1 MFYAAQILT
10 CKTVVICVLVCYI
23 EIEKQDK
30 EIRFIMKYIL
40 IAGIDGVGKTSL
52 IGVLKG
58 FEFISDD
65 VYDDRNENSTKISYC
80 LENNLTFT
88 QETTL
93 AGHRIEKRSVRLVS
107 RDMML

>member
-1 MFYAAQILT
+1 
-10 CKTVVICVLVCYI
+10 
-23 EIEKQDK
+23 
-30 EIRFIMKYIL
+30 MKYIL

-93 AGHRIEKRSVRLVS
+93 ADHRLKQC
-107 RDMML
+107 